1 MWLFKKKPVFATR
14 RRNFVLITLECMLCS
29 KHNSNAIW
37 FTFEINVFV
46 YVDLLLFCFRLIQV
60 SDAFVYQLM
69 NEEMILVFSNDLQSI
84 ASIWL
89 CVCVFFL
96 YYGRVPSVWHFAQ
109 MLFGN
114 VRLSFAN
121 KFDWY
126 LSDVELRRKMCWR
139 WNSQKIKDKHHFC
152 FFFSLHFVYNS
163 VCWFMDLI

>member
-1 MWLFKKKPVFATR
+1 MFSRMLICCCFVFGWYKSP
-14 RRNFVLITLECMLCS
+14 MLS
-29 KHNSNAIW
+29 FINWWMRKW
-37 FTFEINVFV
+37 FWFLAMICNR
-46 YVDLLLFCFRLIQV
+46 LLRFG
-60 SDAFVYQLM
+60 
-69 NEEMILVFSNDLQSI
+69 
-84 ASIWL
+84 

>member
-1 MWLFKKKPVFATR
+1 MIIQKKPVFATR

-89 CVCVFFL
+89 CVCVFFCIMAECPVCDIL
-96 YYGRVPSVWHFAQ
+96 LKCYLE
-109 MLFGN
+109 M
-114 VRLSFAN
+114 
-121 KFDWY
+121 FDSH
-126 LSDVELRRKMCWR
+126 LRISLIDICPTLNCGGKCVDVEIHRKSR
-139 WNSQKIKDKHHFC
+139 ISIIFVS
-152 FFFSLHFVYNS
+152 FFLFISYIILS
-163 VCWFMDLI
+163 VDLWI